1 MPTVIPYPKKC
12 TATAEGKH
20 IIPAALYTEV
30 AEWGETLAAF
40 SDMLQKGYG
49 VTPATGERG
58 GFECYFDASLAENE
72 YRITSEAAICIYA
85 SAIEGLSYGL
95 ATALQA
101 VRPTEGGF
109 SVEGLLIEDR
119 PDKDYRALMVD
130 LGRQWHPFY
139 QLLQYVDICFFYK
152 LKHLH
157 LHFVDGELYTLP
169 SEAFPLL
176 SSEGKHYTRE
186 QIALLNDYA
195 QARGV
200 VLVPEFECPGH
211 ATQLNLKYP
220 EVFSD
225 RSEAESGLFYS
236 ETGAPI
242 SGKALL
248 CASSETA
255 VEGVKALLAEIAEM
269 FPHSPY
275 IHIGGDE
282 ANIKLWGQ
290 CTSCRAYMEKNGIAD
305 VHELYSDYVAR
316 ICTYVLSLGR
326 TPIVWEGFPRKG
338 SDRIPKET
346 VVVGWE
352 CYYQRPDCLLE
363 DGFRVINAA
372 WKPLYIVPGMA
383 YSGAVGWAPKEI
395 LDWNVYRWQHWWEK
409 SEAYAHPI
417 EVEASDRVIGASLC
431 AWEMTHG
438 QDIGEIMN
446 RAPALA
452 ERTWSA
458 EAPREKGRFFGAF
471 RHVGDLLARIIQD
484 R

>member
-1 MPTVIPYPKKC
+1 MPAFIPYPKTC
-12 TATAEGKH
+12 TVTAKGKH
-20 IIPAALYTEV
+20 TVPATLFTEV
-30 AEWGETLAAF
+30 AEWSEPLTAF
-40 SDMLQKGYG
+40 ADMLALGYG
-49 VTPATGERG
+49 ITPTVGQRG
-58 GFECYFDASLAENE
+58 GFEFCLDETLAENE
-72 YRITSEAAICIYA
+72 YRLESKNAIRIYA
-85 SAIEGLSYGL
+85 SATEGLSYGL

-109 SVEGLLIEDR
+109 SVEALCIEDR

-130 LGRQWHPFY
+130 LGRQWHPFAK
-139 QLLQYVDICFFYK
+139 LLKYVDICFYYK
-152 LKHLH
+152 LKYLH

-169 SEAFPLL
+169 SDAFPLL
-176 SSEGKHYTRE
+176 PSEGKHYTKE
-186 QIALLNDYA
+186 EIKELNDYA
-195 QARGV
+195 RARGV

-211 ATQLNLKYP
+211 APILNRKYP

-225 RSEAESGLFYS
+225 RSEEEGGVFYT
-236 ETGAPI
+236 ETGAVVDNK
-242 SGKALL
+242 SLL
-248 CASSETA
+248 CASAPSS
-255 VEGVKALLAEIAEM
+255 VEGVKTLLAEIAEM

-290 CTSCRAYMEKNGIAD
+290 CKVCRAYMAENGISD
-305 VHELYSDYVAR
+305 VHELYSEYVAR
-316 ICTYVLSLGR
+316 ICSYVLSLGR

-338 SDRIPKET
+338 SARIPKET

-352 CYYQRPDCLLE
+352 SYYQRPDHLLE

-383 YSGAVGWAPKEI
+383 FSGAVGWAPKEI

-409 SEAYAHPI
+409 SEACASPI
-417 EVEASDRVIGASLC
+417 EVEPTDRVIGASLC
-431 AWEMTHG
+431 AWEMTHE
-438 QDIGEIMN
+438 QDIGEILN

-452 ERTWSA
+452 ERTWTV
-458 EAPREKGRFFGAF
+458 APMTEKGRFFNGY
-471 RHVGDLLARIIQD
+471 RPIYDLLARIIQD

>member
-1 MPTVIPYPKKC
+1 MPT
-12 TATAEGKH
+12 
-20 IIPAALYTEV
+20 IIPCPKNCTVQTGEKHTVLPALYTDV
-30 AEWGETLAAF
+30 PTWGDTLAAF
-40 SDMLQKGYG
+40 ATMLEKGYG
-49 VTPATGERG
+49 VTPAIGTKG
-58 GFECYFDASLAENE
+58 GFECHYDAALEENE
-72 YRITSEAAICIYA
+72 YRLDSTGAICIYA
-85 SAIEGLSYGL
+85 SAVEGLTYGL

-109 SVEGLLIEDR
+109 AVEGLLIEDR

-139 QLLQYVDICFFYK
+139 QLLQYVDICFYYK
-152 LKHLH
+152 LKYLH

-169 SEAFPLL
+169 SEKFPRL

-186 QIALLNDYA
+186 QIAELNAYA
-195 QARGV
+195 EARGV

-211 ATQLNLKYP
+211 APILNRQYP

-225 RSEAESGLFYS
+225 KSEEEGGVFYT
-236 ETGAPI
+236 ETGAI
-242 SGKALL
+242 VDNKSLL
-248 CASSETA
+248 CASSPSA
-255 VEGVKALLAEIAEM
+255 VEGVKTLLAELAEM
-269 FPHSPY
+269 FPRSPY

-290 CTSCRAYMEKNGIAD
+290 CTSCRAYMEENGIAD

-316 ICTYVLSLGR
+316 ICAYVLSLGR

-338 SDRIPKET
+338 SERVPKET

-352 CYYQRPDCLLE
+352 CYYQRPDHLLE

-383 YSGAVGWAPKEI
+383 FSGAVGWAPREI

-409 SEAYAHPI
+409 SEACASPI
-417 EVEASDRVIGASLC
+417 EVEPTDRVIGATLC
-431 AWEMTHG
+431 AWEMTHE

-452 ERTWSA
+452 DRTWTA
-458 EAPREKGRFFGAF
+458 ESPCEKRNFFASF